1 MQAVIDAYVVLP
13 GKGDPLP
20 LTMARKKR
28 YVQLVSTCME
38 EDAGAPPAEFKAA
51 FAHFPAEVQEELQS
65 IEDEMK
71 PPLVAWWR
79 LVGSTAAELALK
91 QKREA
96 AKREAAELK
105 KRNTQSLKPAEE
117 PPEPTKRAQAAKAIQ
132 GRFRGRKSGGEAAAD
147 DGGGAVGK
155 KGKPKKGKRSGL
167 LGGAK
172 DGLGFDAEDSAAIAD
187 NLLPS
192 ESDTNTATLAEQL
205 DNLAPQGFML
215 TVVTLEIQDV
225 SVRLLRA
232 VDDAE
237 LLQFAVAGLGVRQR
251 TVRPRTLRRPPARAP
266 GPSRLRALTLV

>member
-117 PPEPTKRAQAAKAIQ
+117 DATIDLEDRIFSEYWK
-132 GRFRGRKSGGEAAAD
+132 EAVE
-147 DGGGAVGK
+147 GSL
-155 KGKPKKGKRSGL
+155 P
-167 LGGAK
+167 
-172 DGLGFDAEDSAAIAD
+172 AEWENMI
-187 NLLPS
+187 
-192 ESDTNTATLAEQL
+192 
-205 DNLAPQGFML
+205 
-215 TVVTLEIQDV
+215 I
-225 SVRLLRA
+225 
-232 VDDAE
+232 
-237 LLQFAVAGLGVRQR
+237 
-251 TVRPRTLRRPPARAP
+251 
-266 GPSRLRALTLV
+266 